1 MNQLLITNNY
11 ASAILTS
18 DSEQVSDRQQILAG
32 FASQKIN
39 FLCVVDILNE
49 GVDIPN
55 INNVIFARPTNS
67 TTIFLQQLGRGLR
80 KQSDKVLN
88 VFDLVANI
96 NSPNYWYLRLN
107 QLTKL
112 TPNMTSYGYDIL
124 ELDNVCLIYDKLS
137 YQEVVGS
144 LEKKWAKT
152 YQLNLTQYDIKKTKA
167 KDELTKDEVIL
178 YYLFN
183 NKNLSHQWCGVIGS
197 YLNKPNTFIDEKT
210 LNQMDLTSWEKDF
223 QGVRFTRFMDKY
235 KDVEQL
241 GLEDMVKLVKHEI
254 GKNKTKTNSLLYNY
268 GSQVLGGDSLI
279 KNDSVMFKLIQ
290 GKFLAKAVKKDGNY
304 ILMSGSHFKP
314 RGRENYNSEDEKLW
328 DKYCQ
333 NIEDRVSQNPDI
345 YQIKKDIVFF
355 DPSKMCRFVVGG
367 DSGFNEE
374 FFLENPKI
382 KIRNYICQ
390 LIKSEIEKYS

>member
-1 MNQLLITNNY
+1 MPHSFTHLIVL
-11 ASAILTS
+11 S
-18 DSEQVSDRQQILAG
+18 
-32 FASQKIN
+32 N
-39 FLCVVDILNE
+39 FLCVVDILTQ

-67 TTIFLQQLGRGLR
+67 TTIFLQQPGRGLR
-80 KQSDKVLN
+80 RQSDKVLN

-210 LNQMDLTSWEKDF
+210 LNQMDLTSLEKDF
-223 QGVRFTRFMDKY
+223 QGVRFTKFMDKY
-235 KDVEQL
+235 KDVNQL
-241 GLEDMVKLVKHEI
+241 GFEDMVKVVKAKSTTSSKEF
-254 GKNKTKTNSLLYNY
+254 TLLYNY
-268 GSQVLGGDSLI
+268 GKKVCPEILYIAPGTTISRKVDQQYPATL
-279 KNDSVMFKLIQ
+279 
-290 GKFLAKAVKKDGNY
+290 VKEEIGYTLKSSSY
-304 ILMSGSHFKP
+304 FKP
-314 RGRENYNSEDEKLW
+314 QGRIRVNNKVTQLWEKHCHGESNLVDKEKNIFLLEEDVYF
-328 DKYCQ
+328 DRQ
-333 NIEDRVSQNPDI
+333 NILGQFVIGGNASFPIEFRIDEYNMSISKWYVKQL
-345 YQIKKDIVFF
+345 KDII
-355 DPSKMCRFVVGG
+355 GG
-367 DSGFNEE
+367 CG
-374 FFLENPKI
+374 
-382 KIRNYICQ
+382 
-390 LIKSEIEKYS
+390 